1 MDRNQIWENFCLA
14 SKKFY
19 TETSTTIDLDKGKG
33 GISETAAKDFAQA
46 AFDLLKAD
54 GHIAKVKIEDIKD
67 TKKLTQN
74 LIFSFAAALGDGNQT
89 SFVNNNHVSF
99 LNAIDG
105 ALSKAISLKAIENEM
120 QAGTSK
126 YESKL
131 AICAPELLGLP
142 ESLLNLAKKEILKRK
157 PEFQKLGVT
166 PDNLIIFTNRDEY
179 DAFRKNADNNAF
191 FTADL
196 NNDNGPT

>member
-1 MDRNQIWENFCLA
+1 MDRDQIWENFCLA

-33 GISETAAKDFAQA
+33 GISKTAAKDFAQA

-67 TKKLTQN
+67 TRKLTQN

-89 SFVNNNHVSF
+89 SFVNNNHESF

-126 YESKL
+126 YKSNF

-142 ESLLNLAKKEILKRK
+142 EPLLNLAKKEILNMM
-157 PEFQKLGVT
+157 PELKKYGAT
-166 PDNLIIFTNRDEY
+166 TDNLIIFTNRDEY
-179 DAFRKNADNNAF
+179 NAHCAKIDNDTF
-191 FTADL
+191 FTVDY